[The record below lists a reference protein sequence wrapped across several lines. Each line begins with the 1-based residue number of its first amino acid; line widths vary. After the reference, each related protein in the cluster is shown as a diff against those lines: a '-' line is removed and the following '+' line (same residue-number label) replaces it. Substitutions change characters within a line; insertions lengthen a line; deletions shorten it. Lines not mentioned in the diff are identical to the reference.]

1 MHARCDN
8 QGLPVG
14 FILTGG
20 EASDYTAAE
29 PLMAIPVATPTALL
43 ADKGVDR
50 RWNGPLLLHDLS
62 F

>member
-1 MHARCDN
+1 M
-8 QGLPVG
+8 PVG